1 MKKFLLTS
9 FITMV
14 ALTFKA
20 NAQNDAVINQYGP
33 PTFTGGTTHTP
44 SESFAIYQE
53 TRTKENPVTTIES
66 IYPDPAQN
74 TSSLVLAE
82 MPARPVKL
90 YVINLNGT
98 VVKTYSY
105 DGGNRLLTFDVS
117 DLQNGIYNIQVQE
130 QGKIMQSI
138 KLLKQS

>member
-1 MKKFLLTS
+1 MKKFLLAS
-9 FITMV
+9 LIALV

-20 NAQNDAVINQYGP
+20 TAQNGTVINQYGP
-33 PTFTGGTTHTP
+33 PTFTGGTVSTP
-44 SESFAIYQE
+44 SESFAIYQD
-53 TRTKENPVTTIES
+53 TRAQENPLTRIES

-74 TSSLVLAE
+74 TSSIVLAE

-117 DLQNGIYNIQVQE
+117 DLENGIYNIQVQE